1 MSAHSSARGIHLQ
14 NIVLDERFAA
24 EQKADCLKI
33 LALVI
38 KNLAHPVKAQDDK
51 YKQLKLDNAKVRD
64 KLLIISSAVEYLK
77 AIGFVEES
85 QDGISILRVKN
96 PDIAVM
102 KASLQEVSNALDMV
116 APINNTTTT
125 TKKSIK
131 KPRMEQ
137 VEEEKKSDDPPL
149 EKLSEKQK
157 ARRLLEEKEKKEKEI
172 ARLHRKKTAAQI
184 KQDKWVR
191 ANDPN
196 WKSGVSAAMAKSG
209 SGIETFRDRHGEH

>member
-1 MSAHSSARGIHLQ
+1 
-14 NIVLDERFAA
+14 
-24 EQKADCLKI
+24 
-33 LALVI
+33 
-38 KNLAHPVKAQDDK
+38 
-51 YKQLKLDNAKVRD
+51 
-64 KLLIISSAVEYLK
+64 VEYLK

-85 QDGISILRVKN
+85 HDGISILRVEN
-96 PDIAVM
+96 HDIAVM

-116 APINNTTTT
+116 MAPINNTNTTT

-131 KPRMEQ
+131 KLRMEQ
-137 VEEEKKSDDPPL
+137 VEEEKKSDDAPL

-157 ARRLLEEKEKKEKEI
+157 ARRLLEEKERKEKEI